1 MKKSLC
7 KEEELL
13 NSIDKLCD
21 ELDKTDH
28 NTDQFKQ
35 LMSELNY
42 NKILLQKTIRKRKR
56 RKYIK

>member
-1 MKKSLC
+1 MKKLLY

-21 ELDKTDH
+21 ELDKTEH
-28 NTDQFKQ
+28 NTEQFKQ

-56 RKYIK
+56 KKYTK